1 MAALFALGPGCA
13 YPIYEE
19 RELWGAETVAPSM
32 LVLMGYSFVVM
43 GGTTLGLGVTWFGLT
58 GNLVM
63 TTILISGLSV
73 YLVLTVGLPVLSYW
87 YSRRRYR
94 RYVLEWTHSLWR
106 GIGTRH
112 GDFIHE
118 RLPDRLPEP
127 PLEDGV
133 VPECQTN
140 HRPNAIDAGTP
151 LRFVFT
157 PCAPVSSWPVNAP
170 VTKIATNRSAIQT
183 NESIRSPHR
192 EYRFHSLRNDL
203 LLPCSPETWT
213 GWRKQPTAVFLSRKS
228 PRYTTV
234 FGHRAHG
241 GLRGSLTAPF
251 RLRPRLRTDDAR
263 RRSRHTSD
271 GRSVL
276 VARIRPHRSRFVPV

>member
-1 MAALFALGPGCA
+1 MLLTETTPGTFLRGRVLAGLAVGLPLTTLVPLGSIAAGTRPLHGITFAVVGSGFSLMAALFALGPGCA

-183 NESIRSPHR
+183 NESIPIA
-192 EYRFHSLRNDL
+192 
-203 LLPCSPETWT
+203 T
-213 GWRKQPTAVFLSRKS
+213 
-228 PRYTTV
+228 PRIPIPQ
-234 FGHRAHG
+234 
-241 GLRGSLTAPF
+241 S
-251 RLRPRLRTDDAR
+251 
-263 RRSRHTSD
+263 SE
-271 GRSVL
+271 
-276 VARIRPHRSRFVPV
+276 RFVASMLT